1 MHVCPAANSCVWKIL
16 SVAMAKRQQSLLET
30 FQKQKSARV
39 DEECSVHR
47 SEECSNNEFYGSE
60 SDIDLFETIDSN
72 SRIGAAASDQA
83 VSQASLSCS
92 QSSELLEFGV
102 VEEPYQPR
110 TQRMFPKK
118 KFGQKKPEYR
128 SFRCTWFDNAL
139 WRKWLHWEVSNSKVY
154 CIVCRNVHILNQL
167 TL

>member
-39 DEECSVHR
+39 DEECSVGESHR
-47 SEECSNNEFYGSE
+47 SEECSNSEFYGSE

-72 SRIGAAASDQA
+72 SRMGAAASDQA

-102 VEEPYQPR
+102 VEEPYQPC
-110 TQRMFPKK
+110 TQRMFPKI
-118 KFGQKKPEYR
+118 KFGQKKPEYC
-128 SFRCTWFDNAL
+128 SFHSTWFDNAL
-139 WRKWLHWEVSNSKVY
+139 WRK
-154 CIVCRNVHILNQL
+154 
-167 TL
+167 